1 MKARHRAH
9 ALLETIELRKQDGA
23 HPKQLL
29 PDGLKVRM
37 PLHQLFD
44 ASGKICP
51 RGLADL
57 QPEATQNSAQ
67 AVLEV
72 QQLAL
77 HQLAR
82 RQHRADLLG
91 RDRLAVDRP
100 EPAEPHQLRDLARVV
115 AVRLR
120 RHRLEGITH
129 VPRLQKLD
137 RKASLLHG
145 RIECDSGPVSSPIL
159 ASSSP
164 SEANQPISA
173 SGSLATLA
181 SRTILPLALTTH
193 TLEDSNDTSIPA

>member
-9 ALLETIELRKQDGA
+9 APLKTVELCKQDGA

-91 RDRLAVDRP
+91 RDRLAVDRRNQP
-100 EPAEPHQLRDLARVV
+100 SRISCAILRAS
-115 AVRLR
+115 LR
-120 RHRLEGITH
+120 SVFTGIA
-129 VPRLQKLD
+129 L
-137 RKASLLHG
+137 KASLTC
-145 RIECDSGPVSSPIL
+145 RVSR
-159 ASSSP
+159 SST
-164 SEANQPISA
+164 A
-173 SGSLATLA
+173 
-181 SRTILPLALTTH
+181 R
-193 TLEDSNDTSIPA
+193 PACFMAA